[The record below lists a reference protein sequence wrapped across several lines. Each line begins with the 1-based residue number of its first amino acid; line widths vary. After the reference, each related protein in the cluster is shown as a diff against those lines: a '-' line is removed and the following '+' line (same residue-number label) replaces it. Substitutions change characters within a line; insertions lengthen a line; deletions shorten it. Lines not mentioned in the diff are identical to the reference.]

1 LVEAELDTAPVFSRG
16 DRRAAVPQ
24 GIEASDRAVD
34 EVAVMARRLLA
45 TLATTADSQSRETEA
60 ARARARN
67 AERFGR
73 GV

>member
-1 LVEAELDTAPVFSRG
+1 
-16 DRRAAVPQ
+16 
-24 GIEASDRAVD
+24 VD